1 MEVTAAVPAPA
12 TIGTGASLEFTPD
25 SWVGI
30 MNHAKA
36 THPEA
41 NIIGWYHSHPNIGV
55 FMSGTDMRTQRSFFP
70 HPWCLSIV
78 CDPVQ
83 NKIGYFLGE
92 KAQKVEPN
100 FFRTQD
106 TRQEALKS
114 DTN

>member
-1 MEVTAAVPAPA
+1 MPHYSKDRIQKIKPNGR
-12 TIGTGASLEFTPD
+12 TINQTG
-25 SWVGI
+25 GI
-30 MNHAKA
+30 NKHKK
-36 THPEA
+36 TEQP
-41 NIIGWYHSHPNIGV
+41 IQPQY
-55 FMSGTDMRTQRSFFP
+55 